1 MKEEPRPH
9 TEAMATKVSGWLK
22 EFFTIYLYIVLDF
35 FILRRQ
41 TEQRFKKN
49 PLSDYIK
56 TASLNTQLHIP
67 SISNCQRALFQN
79 VKDF

>member
-1 MKEEPRPH
+1 MLCCPH
-9 TEAMATKVSGWLK
+9 AEAMATKISGWLK

-35 FILRRQ
+35 FSFLSRQ
-41 TEQRFKKN
+41 TEQRLKKN
-49 PLSDYIK
+49 PLSDDIK
-56 TASLNTQLHIP
+56 TASLNTQLHIS